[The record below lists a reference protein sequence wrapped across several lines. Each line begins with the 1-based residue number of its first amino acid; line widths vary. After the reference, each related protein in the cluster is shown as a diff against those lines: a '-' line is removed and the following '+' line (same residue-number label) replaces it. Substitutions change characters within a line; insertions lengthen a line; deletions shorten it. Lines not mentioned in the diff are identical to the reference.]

1 MKYRLFSYLILLNS
15 HMIYKVNSDRPSY
28 EELCQ
33 FVNTLDKNKDG
44 VIDFKEFLEGYE
56 KFERL

>member
-1 MKYRLFSYLILLNS
+1 
-15 HMIYKVNSDRPSY
+15 MIYKANSDRPSY

-33 FVNTLDKNKDG
+33 FVRTLDTNKDG
-44 VIDFKEFLEGYE
+44 VIDLNEFIEGYE

>member
-1 MKYRLFSYLILLNS
+1 
-15 HMIYKVNSDRPSY
+15 MIYKVNSDRPSY